1 MNIYQRYDDTE
12 LFQLIAIGDVEA
24 YREIFGKYFPKVF
37 EAALA
42 YTKVPEQAEDI
53 VQGVFLKLW
62 EKREQL
68 ALIKSPKDWLFIV
81 ARNDIMSGFKKQ
93 ALQQNYQK
101 HLKEVFKEEEGTPEE
116 RLILRQKDEVMK
128 SAIDGLSAKQ
138 REAYLLSREEG
149 LSYAEIAE
157 KMHISKNTVREHI
170 ANSLKSIRS
179 FLFIHKDE
187 LITLVLAVTFM
198 QR

>member
-1 MNIYQRYDDTE
+1 MYQRYDDTE
-12 LFQLIAIGDVEA
+12 LFQLIAGGDVEA
-24 YREIFGKYFPKVF
+24 YRQIFSKYFPKVF

-68 ALIKSPKDWLFIV
+68 SIIKSPKDWLFIV

-93 ALQQNYQK
+93 ASQQNYLN
-101 HLKEVFKEEEGTPEE
+101 HLKEVFREEEGTPEE
-116 RLILRQKDEVMK
+116 MLILRQKDEVLK
-128 SAIDGLSAKQ
+128 QAVERLSNKQ
-138 REAYLLSREEG
+138 REAYQLSREEG

-157 KMHISKNTVREHI
+157 RMQISKNTVREHI
-170 ANSLKSIRS
+170 ANSLKSIRN

-187 LITLVLAVTFM
+187 LVTLIVAVSLISGH
-198 QR
+198 

>member
-1 MNIYQRYDDTE
+1 M
-12 LFQLIAIGDVEA
+12 IADGDVEA
-24 YREIFGKYFPKVF
+24 YREIFGKYFPKVY

-68 ALIKSPKDWLFIV
+68 GLIKSPKDWLFIV

-93 ALQQNYQK
+93 ALQQNYQN
-101 HLKEVFKEEEGTPEE
+101 HLKEVFREEEGTAEE

-128 SAIDGLSAKQ
+128 AAVDALSAKQ

-157 KMHISKNTVREHI
+157 KMQISKNTVREHI
-170 ANSLKSIRS
+170 ANSLKSIRN

-187 LITLVLAVTFM
+187 LIILVMALFLTNFY
-198 QR
+198 

>member
-1 MNIYQRYDDTE
+1 M
-12 LFQLIAIGDVEA
+12 IANGDVQA
-24 YREIFGKYFPKVF
+24 YREIFGKYFPKVY

-68 ALIKSPKDWLFIV
+68 GLIKSPKDWLFIV

-93 ALQQNYQK
+93 VLQQNYQN
-101 HLKEVFKEEEGTPEE
+101 HLKEVFREEEGTPEE

-128 SAIDGLSAKQ
+128 AAETTDFPLRVICMMVGDDDPSNFSVAFRNQFGYWPGEVAK
-138 REAYLLSREEG
+138 RRKRNKAHFV
-149 LSYAEIAE
+149 IADLPYR
-157 KMHISKNTVREHI
+157 I
-170 ANSLKSIRS
+170 
-179 FLFIHKDE
+179 
-187 LITLVLAVTFM
+187 
-198 QR
+198 